1 MESIKIEE
9 LPKAIE
15 KAVQSYAKDVELSID
30 RRLELTADEIITYI
44 KQKAPRTSFSKDHL
58 GDSFFK
64 ESYDEGSN
72 KTIIIYSKTKG
83 SIVHLIELGFRHRSG
98 KYVPARPFLRP
109 AYDELTPKML
119 EDLREIIKKGGL

>member
-98 KYVPARPFLRP
+98 KYVPARPFLRS